1 MMDPEKFTDR
11 EKKKIQDCF
20 DSKVKN
26 MISSM
31 VSHKGKSTYGVT
43 LDFDSNSRTLKIQT
57 KYDADILSGV
67 APDKEMHEVA
77 ELILEKVKAIFNE
90 NGIGYKDACSE
101 GAYGNPIILDFYF

>member
-1 MMDPEKFTDR
+1 MDPEKFTDR

-43 LDFDSNSRTLKIQT
+43 FK
-57 KYDADILSGV
+57 
-67 APDKEMHEVA
+67 
-77 ELILEKVKAIFNE
+77 F
-90 NGIGYKDACSE
+90 
-101 GAYGNPIILDFYF
+101 